1 MALTTVLQV
10 REKEKD
16 YAQIAF
22 NESKKRL
29 EGILTELY
37 SVLKKKETIEKEQAI
52 TLADKIPI
60 DMLKEQQSYIE
71 SLNNKII
78 QLQRKYEQAK
88 RELERKQI
96 HLTEAHVEVKKF
108 EKMIENRL
116 IEEQKETRKLEQDL
130 MDDLS
135 IRQYLNQNR

>member
-1 MALTTVLQV
+1 MVLTTVLQL

-22 NESKKRL
+22 NESKKKL
-29 EGILTELY
+29 EEILTELY
-37 SVLKKKETIEKEQAI
+37 ALLKKKETIEIEQKVA
-52 TLADKIPI
+52 LVDKIPI
-60 DMLKEQQSYIE
+60 DTLKEQQGYIE
-71 SLNNKII
+71 SLNRKII
-78 QLQRKYEQAK
+78 HLQRTYEMVKADMEK
-88 RELERKQI
+88 KQI
-96 HLTEAHVEVKKF
+96 DLTEANVEVKKF

-116 IEEQKETRKLEQDL
+116 IEEQNVTRKLEQGL